1 MLHDQ
6 RSPLSGYMETLLSQ
20 GECVFTADQASVAIG
35 VSRGAFFD
43 ASARLKKK
51 GALLNPRQ
59 GFYVIVPPQ
68 FASIGSPP
76 VSWFIDNLMHFEDV
90 TYYVGLLKAAE
101 LHGATHQA
109 VMSFQIVTNKR
120 FPKIRL
126 GRNALT
132 FSYRKDISSL
142 SDGIEDR
149 KTDTGKMKIASAA
162 LTALDLLRYPNA
174 SAGLDNIATVLLDM
188 SPKIDA
194 SLLAKLSDKFERS
207 TVQRLGYLLEWNDQ
221 HQIVDLMHKALMKRG
236 RISWTELDRVEA
248 SDPDFAPEPVEE
260 NNRWKIV
267 VRRNPEIDE

>member
-20 GECVFTADQASVAIG
+20 GECVFTADQASVEIG

-76 VSWFIDNLMHFEDV
+76 VSWFIDDLMHFEDV

-120 FPKIRL
+120 FPKMRL

-174 SAGLDNIATVLLDM
+174 SAGLDNIATVLLDI